1 MLFITTFLFAV
12 FVGTFVVIRA
22 MRTYERQA
30 CALLTMFSTGNRVRD
45 GQGREYVVTESDT
58 AGFVFLRP
66 SKSAPT
72 LRLVDLMTPVGTYRT
87 SLLQDWTPA

>member
-1 MLFITTFLFAV
+1 MLFITTFLLAALV
-12 FVGTFVVIRA
+12 VGIGIRA
-22 MRTYERQA
+22 TRTYNRQTES
-30 CALLTMFSTGNRVRD
+30 LLAMFSRGNRVRD
-45 GQGREYVVTESDT
+45 RLGREYVVTESDT

-72 LRLVDLMTPVGTYRT
+72 LRLVDLMTPAGTYRT